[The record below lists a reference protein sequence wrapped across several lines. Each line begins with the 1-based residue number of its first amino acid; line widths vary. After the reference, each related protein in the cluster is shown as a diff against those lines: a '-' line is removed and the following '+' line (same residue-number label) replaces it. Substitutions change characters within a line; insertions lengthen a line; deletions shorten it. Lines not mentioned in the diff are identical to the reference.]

1 MTQISRRRMME
12 RKIVEM
18 LVAGTGVNQIAG
30 QLHVSKSRIR
40 RLRELAKQY
49 RYLDV
54 AGQPGQVLLPSY
66 PEALFPDTVDKRS
79 LQVSEAH
86 LLLESKHDWIRD
98 CLQAG
103 WHAVSVWEELPA
115 QGLGDVKRSS
125 FYRYLENHKLTRLG
139 ETYRRVVPEIVHKPG
154 EALLLDWGKLRDVVD
169 PITGK
174 KRTIWFFAGVLG
186 FSRLL
191 VLRLVWTIDTET
203 TLRALESML
212 RELGGV
218 PARLTMD
225 NPKCVAIKASPYEP
239 LLNPAM
245 ERFAAHYGV
254 LVEALPPRDPEKK
267 GKIERPVPFVRRL
280 YEAHGDAWHGIE
292 ESQQYLDR
300 KLVLANQRRHGT
312 TLKRPQQQFT
322 EIEAKVLKSLPSLAY
337 DIEQYHEGTV
347 RQDGHVRF
355 ANKYYSLDEKHIGE
369 EVVVLGGSKLVSIYR
384 EGRLLEVHDRL
395 WDPDRSKST
404 KPYHLKP
411 WERAMADDSYY
422 RERARKLGPA
432 VEEMVVRIMRKG
444 QGFIDTRVI
453 FGLLSLDKSYKAAE
467 IDTACRQALAT
478 DALSWRWVKDLLEAA
493 RCAEAERAQR
503 AASPAPPSATKPR
516 AEYAHV
522 RSMEA
527 YEEQMLLFKNG
538 TAEGIVGWKH

>member
-1 MTQISRRRMME
+1 ME

-18 LVAGTGVNQIAG
+18 LVHGAGVNKIASE
-30 QLHVSKSRIR
+30 LHVSKSRIR

-49 RYLDV
+49 RYLDE
-54 AGQPGQVLLPSY
+54 AGKRPGQVPLPSY
-66 PEALFPDTVDKRS
+66 PEALFPDTADKRS
-79 LQVSEAH
+79 LQVSETH
-86 LLLESKHDWIRD
+86 RLLASKHEWIRD

-103 WHAVSVWEELPA
+103 WHAVSVWEELPT
-115 QGLGDVKRSS
+115 QGLGEVKRSS

-154 EALLLDWGKLRDVVD
+154 EAMLLDWGKLRNVVD

-174 KRTIWFFAGVLG
+174 KRTLWFYAGVLG

-191 VLRLVWTIDTET
+191 VVRLVWTIDTET
-203 TLRALESML
+203 TLRTLESML

-225 NPKCVAIKASPYEP
+225 NPKCVAIEASRYEP

-254 LVEALPPRDPEKK
+254 LVEALPPSDPEKK
-267 GKIERPVPFVRRL
+267 GKIERPVPFIRRL
-280 YEAHGDAWHGIE
+280 YEAHGDAWHGLE

-312 TLKRPQQQFT
+312 TLKRPQVQFA
-322 EIEAKVLKSLPSLAY
+322 EIEAKVLKPLPALAY

-355 ANKYYSLDEKHIGE
+355 ANKYYSLDEEHIGE
-369 EVVVLGGSKLVSIYR
+369 EVVVLGNSKLVSIYR
-384 EGRLLEVHDRL
+384 GGRLLEVHDRL
-395 WDPDRSKST
+395 WDPNRSKST

-432 VEEMVVRIMRKG
+432 VEEMVVRIIRKG
-444 QGFIDTRVI
+444 QGFIDTRVV
-453 FGLLSLDKSYKAAE
+453 FGLFSLDKSYKAAE

-478 DALSWRWVKDLLEAA
+478 DSLSWRWVKDLLEAA
-493 RCAEAERAQR
+493 RWAEAERERPTAPEPPP
-503 AASPAPPSATKPR
+503 AAKPR

-522 RSMEA
+522 RSMEV

-538 TAEGIVGWKH
+538 STDDVAGWKH

>member
-1 MTQISRRRMME
+1 MME
-12 RKIVEM
+12 RKIVAM
-18 LVAGTGVNQIAG
+18 LVAGAGVNQIAG
-30 QLHVSKSRIR
+30 QLHVSKERIR
-40 RLRELAKQY
+40 RLRELSKQY
-49 RYLDV
+49 RYLDD
-54 AGQPGQVLLPSY
+54 AGQRGLVPLPSY

-86 LLLESKHDWIRD
+86 QRLASKYAWIRD

-103 WHAVSVWEELPA
+103 WHFVSVWEELPA
-115 QGLGDVKRSS
+115 QGITGVSRSS
-125 FYRYLENHKLTRLG
+125 FYRYIENHQLTRLG

-154 EALLLDWGKLRDVVD
+154 EALLLDWGKLRDVLD
-169 PITGK
+169 PVTGK
-174 KRTIWFFAGVLG
+174 KRTLWFFAGVLG

-191 VLRLVWTIDTET
+191 VVRLVWKIDTET

-212 RELGGV
+212 REIGGV

-225 NPKCVAIKASPYEP
+225 NPKCVAIEASPYEP
-239 LLNPAM
+239 ILNPCM

-254 LVEALPPRDPEKK
+254 LVEALPPGDPQKK
-267 GKIERPVPFVRRL
+267 GKIERPVPFIRRL
-280 YEAHGDAWHGIE
+280 YESHGEAWHGIE
-292 ESQQYLDR
+292 ESQEFLDR

-312 TLKRPQQQFT
+312 TLRRPQQQFA
-322 EIEAKVLKSLPSLAY
+322 EIEAPALKQLPALAY

-355 ANKYYSLDEKHIGE
+355 TNKYYSVDEKHIGA

-384 EGRLLEVHDRL
+384 GGRLLEVHDRL
-395 WDPDRSKST
+395 WDPNRSKST

-432 VEEMVVRIMRKG
+432 VEEMVLRIIRKG

-453 FGLLSLDKSYKAAE
+453 FGLMSLDKSYKAAE

-478 DALSWRWVKDLLEAA
+478 DSLSWRWVKGLLDAA
-493 RCAEAERAQR
+493 RGAEAERAR
-503 AASPAPPSATKPR
+503 AAAVPAPPPAAKPR
-516 AEYAHV
+516 AAYAHV
-522 RSMEA
+522 RSMA
-527 YEEQMLLFKNG
+527 VYEEQMQLFKNG
-538 TAEGIVGWKH
+538 SPDDIGGWMH

>member
-1 MTQISRRRMME
+1 ME

-18 LVAGTGVNQIAG
+18 LVHGTGVNQIAG

-49 RYLDV
+49 RYLED
-54 AGQPGQVLLPSY
+54 AGQPGQVRLPSY

-79 LQVSEAH
+79 LQVSETH
-86 LLLESKHDWIRD
+86 RLLESKHDWIRD

-103 WHAVSVWEELPA
+103 WHFVSIWEELPA
-115 QGLGDVKRSS
+115 QGLDGVSRSS
-125 FYRYLENHKLTRLG
+125 FYRYVENHKLTRLG
-139 ETYRRVVPEIVHKPG
+139 ESYRRVVPEIVHQPG
-154 EALLLDWGKLRDVVD
+154 EALLLDWGKLRNAPD
-169 PITGK
+169 PVTGK
-174 KRTIWFFAGVLG
+174 NRTLWFFAGVLG

-191 VLRLVWTIDTET
+191 VVRLVWTIDTET

-225 NPKCVAIKASPYEP
+225 NPKCVAIEASLYEP

-254 LVEALPPRDPEKK
+254 LVEALPPADPQKK

-280 YEAHGDAWHGIE
+280 YEAHGEAWHGIE

-312 TLKRPQQQFT
+312 TLRRPQQQFT
-322 EIEAKVLKSLPSLAY
+322 EIEAKALKPLPALAY

-355 ANKYYSLDEKHIGE
+355 ANKYYSLDEKYIGE
-369 EVVVLGGSKLVSIYR
+369 EVVVLGGSKLVSIYYR
-384 EGRLLEVHDRL
+384 GRLLEVHDRL
-395 WDPDRSKST
+395 WDPNRSKST

-411 WERAMADDSYY
+411 WERAMADDSFY
-422 RERARKLGPA
+422 RERARRLGPA
-432 VEEMVVRIMRKG
+432 VEEMVVRIIRKG

-453 FGLLSLDKSYKAAE
+453 FGLFSLDKSYKAAA
-467 IDTACRQALAT
+467 IDAACREALAT
-478 DALSWRWVKDLLEAA
+478 DTLSWRWVKDLLEAQ
-493 RCAEAERAQR
+493 RWAEGEREREAAAPAQ
-503 AASPAPPSATKPR
+503 PPATKPR

-522 RSMEA
+522 RSMEV
-527 YEEQMLLFKNG
+527 YEAQMQLFKNG
-538 TAEGIVGWKH
+538 STDDIGGWKH

>member
-1 MTQISRRRMME
+1 ME

-18 LVAGTGVNQIAG
+18 LVHGAGVNQIAG
-30 QLHVSKSRIR
+30 QLRVSKSRIR

-49 RYLDV
+49 RYLDET
-54 AGQPGQVLLPSY
+54 GKPGQVPLPSY
-66 PEALFPDTVDKRS
+66 PEALFPDTTDKRS

-86 LLLESKHDWIRD
+86 QLLASKHDWLRD

-103 WHAVSVWEELPA
+103 WHAVTVWEELPG
-115 QGLGDVKRSS
+115 QGLGAVKRSS

-174 KRTIWFFAGVLG
+174 KQTLWFFAGVLG

-191 VLRLVWTIDTET
+191 VLRLVWKIDTET

-212 RELGGV
+212 REIGGV
-218 PARLTMD
+218 PARLTID
-225 NPKCVAIKASPYEP
+225 NPKCIAIEASRYEP

-254 LVEALPPRDPEKK
+254 LVEALPPGDPEKK
-267 GKIERPVPFVRRL
+267 GKIERPVPFIRRL
-280 YEAHGDAWHGIE
+280 YEAHGEAWRGIE
-292 ESQQYLDR
+292 ESQEYLDR
-300 KLVLANQRRHGT
+300 KLALANQRRHGT
-312 TLKRPQQQFT
+312 TLKRPQLQFT
-322 EIEAKVLKSLPSLAY
+322 EIEAKALKPLPPLAY

-355 ANKYYSLDEKHIGE
+355 LSKYYSVDEKYIGD
-369 EVVVLGGSKLVSIYR
+369 EVVVLGGSKLVSIYHG
-384 EGRLLEVHDRL
+384 GRLLEVHDRL
-395 WDPDRSKST
+395 WDPNRSKST

-411 WERAMADDSYY
+411 WERALADDSYY

-432 VEEMVVRIMRKG
+432 VEEMVVRIIRKG

-478 DALSWRWVKDLLEAA
+478 DRLSWRWVKDLLEAA
-493 RCAEAERAQR
+493 RYAEAERMR
-503 AASPAPPSATKPR
+503 TAAAPVAPSATKPR
-516 AEYAHV
+516 AEYSHV
-522 RSMEA
+522 RSMEV
-527 YEEQMLLFKNG
+527 YEEQMLLFKNVSVEESAG
-538 TAEGIVGWKH
+538 RVGNA